1 MEGEALM
8 KRDNFNERLDGIM
21 VRAAIRLQERMSLA
35 YFRNNLSEYLKRIGI
50 ADYLPPEKLA
60 KGSLLEIQDE
70 AVVCLAGLMRKA
82 RKQGYLDAFMKQI
95 NMSELLFKENTIIF
109 NDVVKKSF
117 KRPTLKVIKNNDD
130 VSKVST
136 NAQQRNNLHIIK

>member
-1 MEGEALM
+1 M
-8 KRDNFNERLDGIM
+8 KRDGFNERLDGIM

-35 YFRNNLSEYLKRIGI
+35 YFRSNLSGYLKRIGI

-82 RKQGYLDAFMKQI
+82 RQQGYLDAFMKQI
-95 NMSELLFKENTIIF
+95 NMSELLLKENTIIF
-109 NDVVKKSF
+109 KDAVQTVA
-117 KRPTLKVIKNNDD
+117 KRPSLKVIKNNDEVLNKMNTSD
-130 VSKVST
+130 K
-136 NAQQRNNLHIIK
+136 QRKNLHIIK

>member
-1 MEGEALM
+1 M
-8 KRDNFNERLDGIM
+8 KRDGFNERLDGIM

-35 YFRNNLSEYLKRIGI
+35 YFRSNLSGYLKRIGI

-82 RKQGYLDAFMKQI
+82 RQQGYLDAFMKQI
-95 NMSELLFKENTIIF
+95 NMSELLLKENTVIF
-109 NDVVKKSF
+109 KDAVQTAV
-117 KRPTLKVIKNNDD
+117 KRPPLKVIKNNDD
-130 VSKVST
+130 VPNKMNTSDK
-136 NAQQRNNLHIIK
+136 QRKNLHIIK

>member
-1 MEGEALM
+1 M
-8 KRDNFNERLDGIM
+8 KRDGFNERLDGIM

-35 YFRNNLSEYLKRIGI
+35 YFRSNLSGYLKRIGI

-82 RKQGYLDAFMKQI
+82 RQQGYLDAFMKQI
-95 NMSELLFKENTIIF
+95 NMSELLFKENTIVF
-109 NDVVKKSF
+109 NDAVQTTAV
-117 KRPTLKVIKNNDD
+117 KRPPLKVIKNNDEVPNKMNTSD
-130 VSKVST
+130 K
-136 NAQQRNNLHIIK
+136 QRNNLHIIK

>member
-1 MEGEALM
+1 M
-8 KRDNFNERLDGIM
+8 KRDGFNERLDGII

-35 YFRNNLSEYLKRIGI
+35 YFRSNLSGYLKRIGI

-82 RKQGYLDAFMKQI
+82 RQQGYLDAFMKQI
-95 NMSELLFKENTIIF
+95 NMSELLLKENAIIF
-109 NDVVKKSF
+109 NDAVQTVA
-117 KRPTLKVIKNNDD
+117 KRPPLKVIKNNDEVPD
-130 VSKVST
+130 KMNT
-136 NAQQRNNLHIIK
+136 IDKQRNNLHIIK

>member
-1 MEGEALM
+1 M
-8 KRDNFNERLDGIM
+8 KRDGFNERLDGIM

-35 YFRNNLSEYLKRIGI
+35 YFRNNLAGYLKRIGI

-70 AVVCLAGLMRKA
+70 AAVCLAGLMRKA

-95 NMSELLFKENTIIF
+95 NMSELLYKENTIIF
-109 NDVVKKSF
+109 NDVIQKAG
-117 KRPTLKVIKNNDD
+117 KRPTLKVIKNNND

-136 NAQQRNNLHIIK
+136 NDQQRNKLHIIK